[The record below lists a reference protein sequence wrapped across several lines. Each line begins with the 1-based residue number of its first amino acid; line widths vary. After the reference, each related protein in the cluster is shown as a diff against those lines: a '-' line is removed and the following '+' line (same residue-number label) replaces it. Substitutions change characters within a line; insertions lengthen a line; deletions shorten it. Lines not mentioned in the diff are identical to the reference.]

1 MFYRFKYKTPLGGGF
16 AVKYLLAVMN
26 SSVVRDFLRFNRR
39 SNIHLYPD
47 DWKRLPIPD
56 VPLEKQ
62 QPIVALVDQILTAK
76 KEDPKAD
83 TSDLERRIDEMVY
96 ALYGLTP
103 EEIAIVEGKK

>member
-1 MFYRFKYKTPLGGGF
+1 
-16 AVKYLLAVMN
+16 MN
-26 SSVVRDFLRFNRR
+26 SSVARDFLCFNRR

-47 DWKRLPIPD
+47 DWKRLAIPD

-76 KEDPKAD
+76 KKDPKAD
-83 TSDLERRIDEMVY
+83 TSALERRIDEMVY
-96 ALYGLTP
+96 VLYGLTP